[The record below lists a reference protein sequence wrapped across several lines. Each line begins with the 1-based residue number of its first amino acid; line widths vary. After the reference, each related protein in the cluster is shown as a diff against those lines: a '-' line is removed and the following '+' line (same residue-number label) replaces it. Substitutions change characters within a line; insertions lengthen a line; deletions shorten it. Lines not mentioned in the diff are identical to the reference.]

1 MLQRAQME
9 LELDAF
15 HFLFPQIAEEYFVS
29 PMFWMGTLKECPFV
43 GHVVTIS
50 YHVLL
55 LLIN

>member
-1 MLQRAQME
+1 ME